1 MQAIRVHQYGGAHYL
16 SHSSYALKP
25 GDTCLVHAAAGG
37 VGQLLCQMAKLA
49 GARVIGT
56 LSTKEKAAIALE
68 AGADEVINY
77 AEKDFAEEVKRLT
90 GGNGVQVVYDG
101 GGEDTFNKGLDCL
114 APRGC
119 MVLFGGSS
127 GPVPLFDP
135 AVLAQKGS
143 LFLHRPKLADFTAT
157 REELVARSNELLG
170 WVQSGKLRVKIAAT
184 FPLAEA
190 AAAHR
195 LLVSRSSAG
204 KILLIP

>member
-25 GDTCLVHAAAGG
+25 GDTCLVRAAAGG

-101 GGEDTFNKGLDCL
+101 VGKDTFNKGLDCL

-135 AVLAQKGS
+135 AVLAQNGS

-204 KILLIP
+204 KILLIS